1 MDGHAEEAA
10 AALGGNVNQHG
21 GFYFQ
26 GQAYGHSKKLQ
37 VAVEYKIAKREAE
50 QLRKVVNLSAV
61 ARKCCVGYHF
71 VAKIRDELLFYGR
84 VLKPSEIM
92 DNRNIDRG
100 PGARTLDE
108 FDRFV
113 LLQLLDENPTR
124 TLRSY
129 AEGLEE
135 YTGKKVSQSVICRWF
150 LEAFPVTG
158 GMVKPN
164 LVPYDKFKPSNE
176 SRAYEY
182 LYMLSHL
189 APHRIKFGD
198 KKSLKGQELFLRLVR
213 KNPSTGEVAPIMT
226 TSDFRNTHSI
236 TGFCGIDERSVP
248 VWHKIRKETNDAE
261 QFKRDVEEA
270 ISTGFLLSGDVVV
283 LDNATIHT
291 GGENYIL
298 VEWLWEYFG
307 IFVLFLPTRTPEWN
321 PIELVWNTLVQRL
334 KRVDL
339 RQLRQQYGTDCA
351 AHASVD
357 ILNEMTHEEIAKF
370 YRSCYMGFLF

>member
-1 MDGHAEEAA
+1 M
-10 AALGGNVNQHG
+10 
-21 GFYFQ
+21 
-26 GQAYGHSKKLQ
+26 
-37 VAVEYKIAKREAE
+37 
-50 QLRKVVNLSAV
+50 
-61 ARKCCVGYHF
+61 
-71 VAKIRDELLFYGR
+71 
-84 VLKPSEIM
+84 
-92 DNRNIDRG
+92 
-100 PGARTLDE
+100 
-108 FDRFV
+108 
-113 LLQLLDENPTR
+113 
-124 TLRSY
+124 
-129 AEGLEE
+129 
-135 YTGKKVSQSVICRWF
+135 
-150 LEAFPVTG
+150 
-158 GMVKPN
+158 KPN

-198 KKSLKGQELFLRLVR
+198 QKSLKGQELFLRLVR

-236 TGFCGIDERSVP
+236 TGFCSIDERSVP
-248 VWHKIRKETNDAE
+248 VWYKIRKETNDAV
-261 QFKRDVEEA
+261 QFKRDIEEA
-270 ISTGFLLSGDVVV
+270 IATGFLLSGDVVV

-291 GGENYIL
+291 GGDNYIL